1 VAGRRLQHREFV
13 GEKALELGLRHVR
26 GTTTRAALPGI
37 SLTRLTRRRTMS
49 ASHSVAP
56 SFLITCNQLVSRSN
70 WCCSGPPT
78 FAHACQRPRELRLTS
93 HPNVVH
99 RSGEAGPTMPW
110 FELAPAR
117 ATSLRLLVRP
127 ASFGSASRLRL
138 LAPPGKLRLGKP
150 ASLAGPPGNFRL
162 GKPAGEGRVPPATR
176 MSPST

>member
-93 HPNVVH
+93 HANVVH
-99 RSGEAGPTMPW
+99 RSPKGEAGPTMPW
-110 FELAPAR
+110 FGLAPAR
-117 ATSLRLLVRP
+117 ATS
-127 ASFGSASRLRL
+127 LRL

>member
-70 WCCSGPPT
+70 CCRSGPPT

-93 HPNVVH
+93 HANVVH
-99 RSGEAGPTMPW
+99 RSPKGEAGPTMPW
-110 FELAPAR
+110 FGLAPAR
-117 ATSLRLLVRP
+117 ATS
-127 ASFGSASRLRL
+127 LRL

-162 GKPAGEGRVPPATR
+162 GKRQVKAAFRRQLA
-176 MSPST
+176 